1 MSNSYK
7 EIYNKLI
14 GEKFNTVVI
23 RYSPEKGKYEYR
35 GFSHHAEKNALDNIA
50 NLIIDDMIFYAFSE
64 NEILR
69 LNDDID
75 LLEDLRAAAKYAY
88 IERLPK
94 REKAKSDGTMG
105 EVLLD
110 IIIQLAS
117 QNTKKLIA
125 RAKHTE
131 IKNKKEITGYDAL
144 YFTKDAE
151 GISLWLGQ
159 AKAGQK
165 AYCKRSIIK
174 DLQEKYKREYLAD
187 TAFYIADKNEADS

>member
-69 LNDDID
+69 LIIEIVRQSIYTRDIQPTS
-75 LLEDLRAAAKYAY
+75 K
-88 IERLPK
+88 P
-94 REKAKSDGTMG
+94 
-105 EVLLD
+105 
-110 IIIQLAS
+110 Q
-117 QNTKKLIA
+117 
-125 RAKHTE
+125 
-131 IKNKKEITGYDAL
+131 
-144 YFTKDAE
+144 
-151 GISLWLGQ
+151 
-159 AKAGQK
+159 
-165 AYCKRSIIK
+165 
-174 DLQEKYKREYLAD
+174 
-187 TAFYIADKNEADS
+187 

>member
-94 REKAKSDGTMG
+94 REKAKSDGTMS

-117 QNTKKLIA
+117 QNTKNWLRGQSIQRLRIRKRLQDMMRCI
-125 RAKHTE
+125 
-131 IKNKKEITGYDAL
+131 L
-144 YFTKDAE
+144 QKDAE

-159 AKAGQK
+159 AEGGSKGV
-165 AYCKRSIIK
+165 
-174 DLQEKYKREYLAD
+174 L
-187 TAFYIADKNEADS
+187 

>member
-1 MSNSYK
+1 
-7 EIYNKLI
+7 
-14 GEKFNTVVI
+14 
-23 RYSPEKGKYEYR
+23 
-35 GFSHHAEKNALDNIA
+35 
-50 NLIIDDMIFYAFSE
+50 MIFYAFSE

-94 REKAKSDGTMG
+94 REKAKSDGTMS

-125 RAKHTE
+125 RRLRIRKRLQDMMRC
-131 IKNKKEITGYDAL
+131 ILQKMLKE
-144 YFTKDAE
+144 
-151 GISLWLGQ
+151 
-159 AKAGQK
+159 
-165 AYCKRSIIK
+165 
-174 DLQEKYKREYLAD
+174 
-187 TAFYIADKNEADS
+187 

>member
-94 REKAKSDGTMG
+94 REKAKSDGTMS

-117 QNTKKLIA
+117 QNTKKRLRGQSIQ
-125 RAKHTE
+125 RLRIRKRLQDMMRC
-131 IKNKKEITGYDAL
+131 ILQKMLKE
-144 YFTKDAE
+144 
-151 GISLWLGQ
+151 
-159 AKAGQK
+159 
-165 AYCKRSIIK
+165 
-174 DLQEKYKREYLAD
+174 
-187 TAFYIADKNEADS
+187 